1 MRLPWYF
8 RHPHRH
14 DIVLMTNLDLETLA
28 RTFQEEGFVELRGY
42 LAGPAF
48 EDFKRRTVALVER
61 LDSQDGGP
69 SRVRCAKY
77 ATVRKGLERHA
88 PWARDFLHEGPQV
101 PIIEG
106 LLGDTLAP
114 ASFGWFGK
122 RPGETD
128 RVAPHVDAVGPLPW
142 AGATMWIALD
152 PISRRSGCLHY
163 LRRSHK
169 LPFERG
175 LDIDVSAHLADAQA
189 MEAAP
194 GDAFIHSAR
203 TVHWS
208 DGNQTEA
215 PRRAVALFY
224 WSRTAA
230 DANAAGTAPGKT
242 AAG

>member
-1 MRLPWYF
+1 MTDLHLPA
-8 RHPHRH
+8 
-14 DIVLMTNLDLETLA
+14 LA
-28 RTFQEEGFVELRGY
+28 RAFHEDGFVELRGY
-42 LAGPAF
+42 LAGAAF
-48 EDFKRRTVALVER
+48 EDFKRRAVALVAR
-61 LDSQDGGP
+61 LDALDGGP
-69 SRVRCAKY
+69 SRARSAKY
-77 ATVRKGLERHA
+77 ATVRKGLERHD
-88 PWARDFLHEGPQV
+88 PWARDFLHQGPQV

-106 LLGDTLAP
+106 LLGDAVP

-122 RPGETD
+122 RPRETD
-128 RVAPHVDAVGPLPW
+128 RVAPHVDAVGRSPS

-169 LPFERG
+169 QSFETS

-208 DGNQTEA
+208 ENNQTDV

-224 WSRTAA
+224 WSRSAA
-230 DANAAGTAPGKT
+230 NGTGAGAAPGKT
-242 AAG
+242 AAA